1 MSTLAKFRSSSARLL
16 SYSRCEGIQGRSP
29 TLVDQ
34 KTELPGGS
42 LRVVAGATF
51 DLDLFFPHFLLQSV
65 LLPIVVPEHRWN
77 VAIRKRLP
85 VSAHFLSF
93 ISPQSHNRKEHQNP
107 DEILSE

>member
-1 MSTLAKFRSSSARLL
+1 MSIPAKFRSSSTRLL

-42 LRVVAGATF
+42 LRVLDCATF
-51 DLDLFFPHFLLQSV
+51 DLDLFFPNLILQRV

-93 ISPQSHNRKEHQNP
+93 ISPQSHNRKVHQNP
-107 DEILSE
+107 DEFLSE